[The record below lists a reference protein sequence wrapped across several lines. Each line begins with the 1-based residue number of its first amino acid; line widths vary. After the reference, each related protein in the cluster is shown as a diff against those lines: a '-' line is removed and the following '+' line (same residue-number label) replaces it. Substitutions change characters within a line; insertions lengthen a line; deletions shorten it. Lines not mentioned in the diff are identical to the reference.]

1 MATASITPSKPKRNT
16 TWPSKQAACSLRPT
30 SSSGSWCAVMQ
41 AHPESG
47 QCGIGH
53 SCPNLTTISSQDAL
67 TRLDETA
74 RGHAARVDA

>member
-1 MATASITPSKPKRNT
+1 VPTASITPSKPKRNT
-16 TWPSKQAACSLRPT
+16 TWPSSQAAFTAPT
-30 SSSGSWCAVMQ
+30 SFSGSWGAVMP

-47 QCGIGH
+47 RCGIGH
-53 SCPNLTTISSQDAL
+53 SSPNLTTISSQEAL